1 MGRVASGVNFLYC
14 YLEGVPFDT
23 QNANSLLIAADL
35 KSNKHEFYRY
45 SYYNFEWLPN
55 LFFTCSYH
63 GTILCG

>member
-45 SYYNFEWLPN
+45 SYYNF
-55 LFFTCSYH
+55 
-63 GTILCG
+63 